1 MISICNLLI
10 SSHIKWFCLVSLVFL
25 TVSNSY
31 SKDFPYI
38 RFKNFTYENGLP
50 ENMVYDIVKDTSGF
64 VWIGSSN
71 GLFRY
76 DGMDFKTFYHDENN
90 ENTPAGN
97 QIECVLIDSENYLWV
112 GTRENGVS
120 RYDIEKSIF
129 TNYSHEKDNPNSLTN
144 REVLCLMEDS
154 KGRIWIGT
162 ENGLNVLD
170 KKREHITRFFH
181 DDKDSTSLSAPA
193 VLSLMEDSQ
202 GRIWTGTWGGG
213 LNLLLPEGDDIK
225 NTTFRRFTHDPLKKE
240 TLSND
245 NVWSLFED
253 SQQRIWIG
261 TFGGGL
267 NLMIPDLIHEG
278 LVDFSPQFI
287 SFQKNPQ
294 SDNTICGSQIYSINE
309 DESGFLW
316 IGTGSGLSIVDSEVM
331 GETKFIDA
339 NVSGTIP
346 TLNFKSYYHST
357 YNTSLTN
364 NLVRNVF
371 IDDEKCVW
379 LSTFAG
385 ISQYDGQ
392 GIRFKAMMTAEEV
405 NDNIGISSLIVETPE
420 LHWVASWDFGL
431 IKYNPK
437 TGDQQVF
444 GADPDNLKAL
454 VSNEIIR
461 LYRHRSGDI
470 WIGTDLGYSVF
481 DIETETFSNFAPQ
494 DKAGEIRDL
503 RVSSFYRDS
512 KERLWMGTGSG
523 LVRIY
528 EDESS
533 ARYELIQAKD
543 VTNPDSLIAFEAT
556 NIVEDTYGNI
566 WTTSWNGLNK
576 MSTNTDGEF
585 ELTCYNHDSEN
596 PNSIASDR
604 VTYIL
609 AQGDDFWVGTESG
622 LSHYIH
628 EQDKFIN
635 YGIEQGLDMVNMAS
649 LQIDDEGKIWG
660 ATRQGLFSLNPENG
674 KIRQFFKDD
683 GLQSNTFSF
692 LSTYKDE
699 EGNLYFG
706 GNAGYT
712 QFHPKDVQQNES
724 IPPIA
729 ITGFQIFN
737 KEKNF
742 DKPINTLDEIELSH
756 TQNYFTIRFS
766 ALNYIQSFRNRYKY
780 MLEGFDENWI
790 DAGSRN
796 FASYTNLNGGTYT
809 FRVKGSN
816 NDGVWNKEGT
826 SIKIKVIPPFY
837 WTWWFWA
844 IVVASALVLIY
855 LFSRFRNK
863 ALRERSRELEAY
875 NAKLNREIEVRQ
887 HTENILRE
895 REQKLT
901 EAEKQ
906 LEETIQELQ
915 RSNQELE
922 QFAYIASHDLQE
934 PLRMVGSFVQL
945 IGRKYSDKID
955 DSGREYIAF
964 AIDGVNRMSELIK
977 GLLSFSRVGRQ
988 NANFEISDLNTIVEK
1003 KMLDIRNYTIERKAE
1018 VHTNTLP
1025 TQVFCD
1031 STQIGAIFYNL
1042 IVNAIKF
1049 NKKEKPTVDVRLAN
1063 ENQDEY
1069 LFSVKDN
1076 GIGISQ
1082 DYKERV
1088 FEVFKRLNSNDEFK
1102 GSGIGLALC
1111 KRIIDNHQGEIWF
1124 ESEEGQGTTFFFT
1137 ISKKLDTNSPQIYQQ
1152 KKLKTVA

>member
-1 MISICNLLI
+1 MTNTRNFMNYRHIRAFLLI
-10 SSHIKWFCLVSLVFL
+10 SLLLLTWLDIYSNDFL
-25 TVSNSY
+25 H
-31 SKDFPYI
+31 I

-50 ENMVYDIVKDTSGF
+50 ENMVYHIAKDKSGF

-76 DGMDFKTFYHDENN
+76 DGMDFKTFYHEEDN
-90 ENTPAGN
+90 ENSPAGN
-97 QIECVLIDSENYLWV
+97 QIKCLLIDSENYLWI
-112 GTRENGVS
+112 GTQENGVS
-120 RYDIEKSIF
+120 RYDIEKSVF
-129 TNYSHEKDNPNSLTN
+129 THYPHDKENPNSLSN
-144 REVLCLMEDS
+144 REVLCLIEDS
-154 KGRIWIGT
+154 KGRMWIGT

-170 KKREHITRFFH
+170 KKTERITRFFH
-181 DDKDSTSLSAPA
+181 NGKDSTSLSASA
-193 VLSLMEDSQ
+193 VLSLMEDSR
-202 GRIWTGTWGGG
+202 GRIWVGTWDGG
-213 LNLLLPEGDDIK
+213 LNLVGEKGNDIK
-225 NTTFRRFTHDPLKKE
+225 NTTFRHFRHDPLKKE

-253 SQQRIWIG
+253 SQQRIWVG

-267 NLMIPDLIHEG
+267 NLMIPELIDKDLS
-278 LVDFSPQFI
+278 DFSAQFI
-287 SFQKNPQ
+287 PYKKSPK
-294 SDNTICGSQIYSINE
+294 DDKTICNNQIYSINE
-309 DESGFLW
+309 DESGLLW
-316 IGTGSGLSIVDSEVM
+316 IGTGGGLSVVDSDEI
-331 GETKFIDA
+331 GEIKYIDA
-339 NVSGTIP
+339 NVPSTIP
-346 TLNFKSYYHST
+346 IPNFKSYYHST

-385 ISQYDGQ
+385 ISRYEGQ
-392 GIRFKAMMTAEEV
+392 GIRFKAMMTAEEM
-405 NDNIGISSLIVETPE
+405 NDNIGISSLIIETPE
-420 LHWVASWDFGL
+420 LHWLAGWDFGL

-437 TGDQQVF
+437 TGDRQVF
-444 GADPDNLKAL
+444 EANPDNLRAL

-461 LYRHRSGDI
+461 LYRHHSGDI
-470 WIGTDLGYSVF
+470 WIGTGAGYSVF
-481 DIETETFSNFAPQ
+481 DVETETFRNFVPK
-494 DKAGEIRDL
+494 DESGEIKDY

-512 KERLWMGTGSG
+512 KEQLWMGTGSG

-528 EDESS
+528 EDEFFPK
-533 ARYELIQAKD
+533 YELIRAKD

-556 NIVEDTYGNI
+556 NIIEDAYGNI

-576 MSTNTDGEF
+576 MSTNADGEF
-585 ELTCYNHDSEN
+585 ELTCYKHDNEN

-604 VTYIL
+604 VMYIL
-609 AQGDDFWVGTESG
+609 AQGDDFWIGTESG
-622 LSHYIH
+622 LSHYLR
-628 EQDKFIN
+628 EEDKFIN
-635 YGIEQGLDMVNMAS
+635 YGKEQGLDMVNMAS
-649 LQIDDEGKIWG
+649 LQIDDEGKVWG
-660 ATRQGLFSLNPENG
+660 ATRQGLFSLDPENG

-683 GLQSNTFSF
+683 GLQSNTFTF

-699 EGNLYFG
+699 FGNLYFG

-712 QFHPKDVQQNES
+712 QFHPSDVQQNEN

-737 KEKNF
+737 KEKTF

-780 MLEGFDENWI
+780 MLEGFDEDWV

-809 FRVKGSN
+809 FRVKGCN
-816 NDGVWNKEGT
+816 NDGVWNEEGT

-837 WTWWFWA
+837 WTWWFWG
-844 IVVASALVLIY
+844 IVVASAIIIIY
-855 LFSRFRNK
+855 LFNYFRNK
-863 ALRERSRELEAY
+863 AILERSRELEAI
-875 NAKLNREIEVRQ
+875 NSKLNAEIGVRQ

-906 LEETIQELQ
+906 LEETVQELQ

-945 IGRKYSDKID
+945 IGRKYADKID
-955 DSGREYIAF
+955 DSGREYIDF
-964 AIDGVNRMSELIK
+964 AIDGVNRMSGLIK

-988 NANFEISDLNTIVEK
+988 NANFEVCDLNTIVEK
-1003 KMLDIRNYTIERKAE
+1003 KLLDVRNYIKERQAE
-1018 VHTNTLP
+1018 VHIDTLP
-1025 TQVFCD
+1025 DAVFCD
-1031 STQIGAIFYNL
+1031 PTQIGAIFYNL

-1049 NKKEKPTVDVRLAN
+1049 NKKEKPTVDVRLLEEK
-1063 ENQDEY
+1063 ENEY
-1069 LFSVKDN
+1069 LFAVKDN

-1082 DYKERV
+1082 EYKERV
-1088 FEVFKRLNSNDEFK
+1088 FEIFKRLNSNDEFK

-1111 KRIIDNHQGEIWF
+1111 KRIIDNHEGEIWF

-1137 ISKKLDTNSPQIYQQ
+1137 INKKLNTNSPQIYQQ
-1152 KKLKTVA
+1152 KKLERVA